1 MDGTAWP
8 DRADGP
14 AELPDRA
21 WRRGLLVTAHFVFAG
36 RVGGAEHMLYNLLHG
51 LSEAG
56 APPRVLCADPANLDP
71 AVVAELGAP
80 DRLLACGGGRGSRF
94 IAEQR
99 SCLDRSLTADAILF
113 TNYFVP
119 PIVPRR
125 LGRVSTIIHDVQ
137 FRHFPAFFSARKRA
151 WLMASQR
158 FAVHRADAVVAIS
171 DFVRRDLIG
180 VYGDGVADKI
190 VTIPNPI
197 SWERFGAPNPMRPIE
212 RPYILSVAAQYAH
225 KNLLTL
231 VRAFAAVAERD
242 PDVMLVFCGQSY
254 AGLRGVKSAPSQLD
268 ALVVELGLSN
278 RVMMTGYVDDRR
290 LGTWYRHAALFAFPS
305 LFEGFGM
312 PAAEAIGFGLPTL
325 TSDRTALPEVTQ
337 GLATTIAAAED
348 PRAWASA
355 MLDALRDPV
364 AHRPDATRSA
374 ALRDSYS
381 PRQVGERYRRLVFDE
396 ASGDRRTA

>member
-1 MDGTAWP
+1 MMDGAAWP
-8 DRADGP
+8 ADH
-14 AELPDRA
+14 A
-21 WRRGLLVTAHFVFAG
+21 RRRTLLVTAHFVFAG

-51 LSEAG
+51 LNDAG
-56 APPRVLCADPANLDP
+56 VSPTVLCADPANLDP
-71 AVVAELGAP
+71 AVVTELAAP
-80 DRLLACGGGRGSRF
+80 GFLLACGGGQGSRF

-99 SCLDRSLTADAILF
+99 SCLSRSLSADAILF
-113 TNYFVP
+113 TNYYVP

-137 FRHFPAFFSARKRA
+137 FRHFPTFFSAKKRA
-151 WLMASQR
+151 WLMASQG
-158 FAVHRADAVVAIS
+158 FAIRRADSVVAIS
-171 DFVRRDLIG
+171 EFVRSDLIR
-180 VYGDGVADKI
+180 VYGEGVADKI

-197 SWERFGAPNPMRPIE
+197 SWERFGPPGAARPLE

-231 VRAFAAVAERD
+231 VHAFATVARRD

-254 AGLRGVKSAPSQLD
+254 AGLRGVKAEVSQLD
-268 ALVVELGLSN
+268 ALVAELGLSD
-278 RVMMTGYVDDRR
+278 RVMMTGYIDDRD
-290 LGTWYRHAALFAFPS
+290 LGAWYRHAAVFAFPS

-348 PRAWASA
+348 AGSWASA
-355 MLDALRDPV
+355 LLDALRNP
-364 AHRPDATRSA
+364 AAYRPHPARAA
-374 ALRDSYS
+374 ALRESYS
-381 PRQVGERYRRLVFDE
+381 VRTVGERYRRVVFGE
-396 ASGDRRTA
+396 ASSHCSTMERPSREPA